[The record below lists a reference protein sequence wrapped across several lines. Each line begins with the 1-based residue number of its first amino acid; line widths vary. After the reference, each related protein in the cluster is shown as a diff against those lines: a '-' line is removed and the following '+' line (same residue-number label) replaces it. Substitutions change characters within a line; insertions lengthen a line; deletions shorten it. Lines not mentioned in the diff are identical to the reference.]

1 MENILFILNFNNSF
15 EGSFMRSIIALSEQ
29 LKNNDCQVV
38 CMIPESA
45 SSGDWT
51 ASLTDAGAE
60 IRTFREGILSIPGNA
75 AKIKKAIKE
84 FDIKIIHSHFCNY
97 AQHLAVSLAMGI
109 RKDIDYIVHVH
120 STPPRRNQF
129 YEKLATFLTNATV
142 YIAVNDS
149 IHNIL
154 NINGKPSVAIS
165 NAVDFTRLELSDV
178 TVVKEDYLAQGCDRT
193 ILMFGH
199 DFHEKGVDFVIRT
212 LMEYDKEHKFQLL
225 VAVSE
230 NIDEATKAV
239 KEICSDVPPWV
250 KLLPARNDIATYF
263 NLADVFVLA
272 NRTAGSP
279 YTMIECAYMG
289 VPIIY
294 CDIPGQNDLCI
305 PWSVKISQDNS
316 DELYRAVCE
325 ITQEDENETYAMGI
339 ESKDFVVNNF
349 SLGTWVYE
357 MLDLYKNINR
367 M

>member
-29 LKNNDCQVV
+29 LKNNSCQVV

-45 SSGDWT
+45 ASGDWT
-51 ASLTDAGAE
+51 GSLTDSGAE
-60 IRTFREGILSIPGNA
+60 IRTFKDGLLNIFSNA
-75 AKIKKAIKE
+75 SKIKKIIKE
-84 FDIKIIHSHFCNY
+84 FDIKIIHSHFCSDI
-97 AQHLAVSLAMGI
+97 QHLAVSLAMGS

-120 STPPRRNQF
+120 SDPPRRNRF
-129 YEKLATFLTNATV
+129 YEKIFTLLTNATV

-149 IHNIL
+149 IHNAL
-154 NINGKPSVAIS
+154 KINGKPAVAIS
-165 NAVDFTRLELSDV
+165 NAVDFTRLELSDLAV
-178 TVVKEDYLAQGCDRT
+178 RKEDYLAPGCEKT
-193 ILMFGH
+193 ILMFGY
-199 DFHEKGVDFVIRT
+199 DFHEKGVDFVIKT
-212 LMEYDKEHKFQLL
+212 LMDYDSEHKFQLL

-230 NIDEATKAV
+230 NIDEATKSV
-239 KEICSDVPPWV
+239 KEICGDTPPWI

-279 YTMIECAYMG
+279 YTMIECAYTG

-305 PWSVKISQDNS
+305 PWSVKINQDNS
-316 DELYRAVCE
+316 DELYKAVCE

-339 ESKDFVVNNF
+339 ESKDYVINNF